1 MALTREGK
9 SNEGHN
15 AREEQDN
22 GRNEAIDDDD
32 GIHQISLP
40 PLGPGA
46 NTVNVFHMMLLQC
59 HSDK

>member
-1 MALTREGK
+1 MVLTRERK

-15 AREEQDN
+15 AREEQDH
-22 GRNEAIDDDD
+22 GRNKTIDDDD
-32 GIHQISLP
+32 SIHQTSLP

-46 NTVNVFHMMLLQC
+46 NTVGVFHMMLLQC